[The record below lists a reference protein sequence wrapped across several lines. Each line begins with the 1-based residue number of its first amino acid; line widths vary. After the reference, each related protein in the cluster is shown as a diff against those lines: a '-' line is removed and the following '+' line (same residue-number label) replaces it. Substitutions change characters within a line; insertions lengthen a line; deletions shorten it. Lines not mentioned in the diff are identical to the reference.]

1 MIAAVMIILG
11 PLMMSLLGVILATDY
26 RGWRDAAAKAHGGVW
41 NAGYSRAYAT
51 FRYVGLMVAWGG
63 ASMSSVKAPRFGL
76 GWFGLWGS
84 CGEFDVLG

>member
-26 RGWRDAAAKAHGGVW
+26 RGWRDAAAKTYGGVW

-51 FRYVGLMVAWGG
+51 FRYVGLMAAWMG
-63 ASMSSVKAPRFGL
+63 AVFAVGTTALVIFTYTR
-76 GWFGLWGS
+76 
-84 CGEFDVLG
+84 